1 MTSIF
6 STTKSYRQRLK
17 NSGVWGESSS
27 TKRKLSTTTQFPFSE
42 IKETAKLSTINK

>member
-1 MTSIF
+1 MTTIF

-17 NSGVWGESSS
+17 KSGVWGESSS

-42 IKETAKLSTINK
+42 IKETAKL